1 MDTLNENKPRC
12 NCGLVAIG
20 RIVGKEG
27 QNKGRIFLSCRS
39 KIKKCKYFEWAD
51 ELNLD
56 KSIID
61 ACMDSSFI
69 NHDSASSSTSSTYS
83 NKRKWGNSDSTYGS
97 SSSTSTKRSYTK
109 SKTTRTTRKRKK

>member
-1 MDTLNENKPRC
+1 MNALNKSKPRC
-12 NCGLVAIG
+12 QCGLVAIG

-39 KIKKCKYFEWAD
+39 KINKCRYFEWAD

-56 KSIID
+56 KSIIE

-69 NHDSASSSTSSTYS
+69 NHDSSSSSSSSYS
-83 NKRKWGNSDSTYGS
+83 NKRKWGNGS
-97 SSSTSTKRSYTK
+97 SSSSTTKRTYTKKTST
-109 SKTTRTTRKRKK
+109 RTIRRKKK